1 MLRKFGSDTEAER
14 IVDTYGHMLF
24 RICLVILCNEKDAE
38 DAVQDTFIAYLTKS
52 PVFNDS
58 EHEKAWFI
66 TTATNR
72 CKNMRRYHFI
82 RRHAD
87 IHDLHIY
94 ARDDS
99 YHDLLEQLMRL
110 PFKHKTAMLLH
121 YVEGYKVDEIA
132 EILVITSSAVKKRL
146 QRGRELLR
154 EKYRKE
160 NPYGI

>member
-1 MLRKFGSDTEAER
+1 MLQKFGSDVEAER
-14 IVDTYGHMLF
+14 IVDTYGNMLF

-38 DAVQDTFIAYLTKS
+38 DAVQDTFISYLTKS

-58 EHEKAWFI
+58 DHEKAWLI

-87 IHDLHIY
+87 IDDLQIY
-94 ARDDS
+94 SKDDS
-99 YHDLLEQLMRL
+99 QHDLLEQLMRL
-110 PFKHKTAMLLH
+110 PVKYKTVMLLH

-132 EILVITSSAVKKRL
+132 EILAITSSAVKKRL

-154 EKYRKE
+154 ERYRKE
-160 NPYGI
+160 NAYGI